1 MRGVRFDPSL
11 ILGLSP
17 PPPPPYPQ
25 VGELSVPRPL
35 PSFVL
40 GQPPLHTA
48 GPALDLEVGYGP
60 RGPMSS
66 LQRQSQASVETA

>member
-1 MRGVRFDPSL
+1 MTGVRLDPFL

-25 VGELSVPRPL
+25 VGELSVPHPL

-40 GQPPLHTA
+40 GQTPLHTA

-60 RGPMSS
+60 RCPMSS
-66 LQRQSQASVETA
+66 LQTQSQASGETA